1 MSNAQM
7 MNVFIIAAAFI
18 ITYALYIYSN
28 YKTAGQLLRLIY
40 HGIFAFSVLLFVF
53 MFFRAVEPKDWDY
66 TCFYLIG
73 KVAQSGLNI
82 YNPDHYYVVLADA
95 NIPIE
100 LGAGFKTEFL
110 VTGSLYPP
118 PTTFLFLPL
127 GYMTYMQGLYF
138 FYGLILLAFIGCI
151 YQVKKIFF
159 QNTDFKG
166 WELVA
171 ILLMLTGT
179 FYSVINYAQTLIF
192 LLFFFL
198 LIYGNKEKPMAGVY
212 LAISIFI
219 KPFAVVFFFYFLIKK
234 KWSVIA
240 SFIASTAVLLILSLV
255 VFGYQPFYEYIFNN
269 PSHRVPDVVFNEV
282 TNQSLLAILT
292 RVLNNAPVTRIV
304 YYLLSFV
311 MVLISGIMILRLNKD
326 KKYDL
331 IFPLLLSVGL
341 LIYPNTLYH
350 YAVVHILSFLIICKY
365 IQNTRLLYAFTFCFF
380 ISLWGRI
387 FYVNLFLFAVMA
399 LLAFEERIKPAIL
412 TNRLLKP
419 LAS

>member
-18 ITYALYIYSN
+18 LTYTLYIYSN
-28 YKTAGQLLRLIY
+28 YKTTGKLPRLIY

-166 WELVA
+166 WELVS

-269 PSHRVPDVVFNEV
+269 PSHRVPNVVFNEV

-292 RVLNNAPVTRIV
+292 RLLNNAPVTRIV

-399 LLAFEERIKPAIL
+399 LLVFEERIKPAIL

>member
-1 MSNAQM
+1 M
-7 MNVFIIAAAFI
+7 MNVFLVAAAFI

-28 YKTAGQLLRLIY
+28 YKTVGRLLRLSF
-40 HGIFAFSVLLFVF
+40 HGVFAFSVLLFVF
-53 MFFRAVEPKDWDY
+53 MFFRAVEPKDWDF

-73 KVAQSGLNI
+73 KVAQSGLDI

-100 LGAGFKTEFL
+100 LGEGFKSEFL

-192 LLFFFL
+192 LLFLFL
-198 LIYGNKEKPMAGVY
+198 LIYSNKEKPMAGVY

-219 KPFAVVFFFYFLIKK
+219 KPFAVVLFFYFLIKK
-234 KWSVIA
+234 KWAVIT
-240 SFIASTAVLLILSLV
+240 SFIGSTAVIMILGLI

-269 PSHRVPDVVFNEV
+269 PSHRVPNVVFIEA

-292 RVLNNAPVTRIV
+292 RIMNNAAVTKIF
-304 YYLLSFV
+304 YYLLSLV
-311 MVLISGIMILRLNKD
+311 MVVLSGIMIFRLNKD
-326 KKYDL
+326 KKYEL
-331 IFPLLLSVGL
+331 LFPLLLSAGL
-341 LIYPNTLYH
+341 IIYPNTLYH
-350 YAVVHILSFLIICKY
+350 YAVVHILSFLVIYKY
-365 IQNTRLLYAFTFCFF
+365 VQNVRLLYVFTFCFF

-387 FYVNLFLFAVMA
+387 FYVNLYLFAVTA
-399 LLAFEERIKPAIL
+399 LLAFEESIKPAIRTSRIFKTL
-412 TNRLLKP
+412 FAGNE
-419 LAS
+419 